1 MSEEITDVNVFEE
14 EFIKLNLI
22 EKWSALIKDL
32 QEDKI
37 KEQLIG
43 SSVKA
48 PLNTASQDLENP
60 VNVQD
65 VVGKAEDV
73 NFVIGKLRSIQEY
86 FKDKYATFLSD
97 YEKAVKEAVT
107 EKNLNQIGGDDD
119 DDDDGYTKMKEDI
132 KSCIQEAYDAIL
144 GAFKE
149 CEDTMNNQMSIHDV
163 TAILNNTA
171 FLVLFTRINSIYTT
185 SLISMIKKLKLDGF
199 NLSGQRNLLR
209 EYLNEKIRDLPE
221 LKNLSLERY
230 NKRLKEV
237 NIVLNDIIPR
247 TETMHVPDSLHKVT
261 YGGSRKKFDSTFQK
275 YKRSDL
281 NKLAKKMGLKKPEKL
296 KNKKMLGRVLQTIV
310 FFKAGGYS
318 KRNELNQV
326 AKLVDVNPKSYK
338 TKKDLLRKLNKTI
351 F

>member
-14 EFIKLNLI
+14 KFIKENLI
-22 EKWSALIKDL
+22 DKWSDLIKDL
-32 QEDKI
+32 QENKI
-37 KEQLIG
+37 KEELIG

-48 PLNTASQDLENP
+48 PLNTASEDLQNS
-60 VNVQD
+60 VNAQD
-65 VVGKAEDV
+65 VVGEVEDI
-73 NFVIGKLRSIQEY
+73 NLVIGRLISIKEY
-86 FKDKYATFLSD
+86 FKTQYATFRSN
-97 YEKAVKEAVT
+97 YKKVVKKAVT
-107 EKNLNQIGGDDD
+107 EKNLKQIGGDDD
-119 DDDDGYTKMKEDI
+119 GGEYTEMKENILNRI
-132 KSCIQEAYDAIL
+132 KEAYDAIL

-149 CEDTMNNQMSIHDV
+149 CEDTINNQMSIHDV

-185 SLISMIKKLKLDGF
+185 SLIGMIKDLQLSGF
-199 NLSGQRNLLR
+199 SLSGQRNLLR

-221 LKNLSLERY
+221 LKNLSLGRY

-237 NIVLNDIIPR
+237 NIILNDIIPR
-247 TETMHVPDSLHKVT
+247 TEMMHAPDSLHKVT
-261 YGGSRKKFDSTFQK
+261 YGGSIKKFDSTFQK

-296 KNKKMLGRVLQTIV
+296 KNKKMLGRVLQSIV